1 METAGDKATANK
13 WMVFLAIGVGSMM
26 GSLDSSIV
34 NTILPVIRTAFKAD
48 VAGIE
53 WVVTVYLLVVSGLLL
68 SFGRLGDLRGHKSV
82 YVYGFVIFITGSALC
97 GLAPNQVLLTVFRAL
112 QAIGAAILVS
122 NAPAILT
129 MTFPPSQRGQAL
141 GLQSTMTYIG
151 LTAGPPLGGLLT
163 ARFGWRYVFY
173 INVPICL
180 IALTLSL
187 RYIPH
192 LKPAARAERFDLAGA
207 ATFIAGLVALLLAL
221 NQGQDWGWLSA
232 AVLGLMA
239 AAALLLF
246 LFVQLELHRP
256 DPMLDLGL
264 FRSRLFSAAAATA
277 VLNYV
282 CLYTVLFLL
291 PFYLIQGRGLGPDQA
306 GLVMTVQPLVMAVSA
321 PISGWL
327 SDRIGS
333 RLLSTLGMAIL
344 AFGMFRLSRIGAASP
359 LSSVTLGLGIVGLG
373 TGTFIA
379 PNTSALMGAAPRQ
392 RQGVAGG
399 VLATARNVGM
409 VLGVGLAG
417 AIFTTVQAHERSA
430 GQAAALLHGITAG
443 FIVAM
448 FIAAAGV
455 VTSLV
460 RGAAMPRLEEVQ
472 ADRAA

>member
-97 GLAPNQVLLTVFRAL
+97 GLAPNQILLTVFRAL

-173 INVPICL
+173 INVPVCL

-277 VLNYV
+277 ELNYV

-306 GLVMTVQPLVMAVSA
+306 GLVMTVQPLVMAISA

>member
-97 GLAPNQVLLTVFRAL
+97 GLAPNQILLTVFRAL

-306 GLVMTVQPLVMAVSA
+306 GLVMTVQPLVMAISA

>member
-97 GLAPNQVLLTVFRAL
+97 GLAPNQILLTVFRAL

-306 GLVMTVQPLVMAVSA
+306 GLVMTVQPLVMAISA

-344 AFGMFRLSRIGAASP
+344 AFGMFRLSRIGVASP

>member
-291 PFYLIQGRGLGPDQA
+291 PFYLIQGRDLGPDQA

-443 FIVAM
+443 FVVAM

>member
-97 GLAPNQVLLTVFRAL
+97 GLAPNQILLTVFRAL

>member
-306 GLVMTVQPLVMAVSA
+306 GLVMTVQPLVMAISA